1 MKETIQSLLHSR
13 KFLIAL
19 LGVITT
25 LVSHYLHID
34 PEVWASIDAL
44 LLTVIAGIAYEDGK
58 EKGALK

>member
-1 MKETIQSLLHSR
+1 MKETITSLLHSR
-13 KFLIAL
+13 KFLVAL

-34 PEVWASIDAL
+34 PEVWGSIDAL
-44 LLTVIAGIAYEDGK
+44 LVTVILGIAAEDSA